1 MNVLQLL
8 EKNAQQLPN
17 KTALSF
23 RNGEETEVLSWSKFW
38 SLVCQTANGLHTL
51 DVKREIV

>member
-1 MNVLQLL
+1 MNVIQLL

-23 RNGEETEVLSWSKFW
+23 RNGNEIEIISWSNFW
-38 SLVCQTANGLHTL
+38 KLVCQTANGLHT
-51 DVKREIV
+51 